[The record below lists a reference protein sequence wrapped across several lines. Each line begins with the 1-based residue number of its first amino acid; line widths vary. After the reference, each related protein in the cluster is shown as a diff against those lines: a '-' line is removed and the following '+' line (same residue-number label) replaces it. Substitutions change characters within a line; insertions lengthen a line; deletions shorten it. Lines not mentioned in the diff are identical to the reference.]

1 MTVHVN
7 GKVRTLRL
15 GGRIDRLDRI
25 SRNGKPQIRV
35 VDYKTGKPLTSS
47 APAVKEIFQ
56 PDFVD
61 SKHTVYY
68 LQAFLYAAII
78 RRGQQAKASVNKDNS
93 PVAPALLFIRQ
104 AAADDYNPILN
115 VKEEAAKRLKRATY
129 STVDDINNKDVYNDF
144 VEGLQTLLHDI
155 FDEERPFMPTQF
167 VDRCENCI
175 YKNIC
180 GM

>member
-1 MTVHVN
+1 M
-7 GKVRTLRL
+7 
-15 GGRIDRLDRI
+15 
-25 SRNGKPQIRV
+25 
-35 VDYKTGKPLTSS
+35 
-47 APAVKEIFQ
+47 KEIFQ

-78 RRGQQAKASVNKDNS
+78 RRGKQAKSSVNKGDS

-104 AAADDYNPILN
+104 AAADDYNPILK
-115 VKEEAAKRLKRATY
+115 VKDEGAEGRKRASY
-129 STVDDINNKDVYNDF
+129 STVDDINKKDVYDDF
-144 VEGLQTLLHDI
+144 AQGLRGLLHDI